1 MSSQAGSGSPDKYE
15 DLREYADENRD
26 DLLNILRHGT
36 DNFARGCALTAL
48 LYGSDRPELQN
59 VIEILEQEVE

>member
-1 MSSQAGSGSPDKYE
+1 MSSRASPGGSDEYE
-15 DLREYADENRD
+15 DLREYADENRE

-48 LYGSDRPELQN
+48 LYGSDRPELQG
-59 VIEILEQEVE
+59 VIEILEKEVE

>member
-1 MSSQAGSGSPDKYE
+1 MSSEADPGGFDNHE
-15 DLREYADENRD
+15 NLREYADENRD
-26 DLLNILRHGT
+26 ALVTVLRYSS

-48 LYGSDRPELQN
+48 LYGSDRPELQE